1 MKIRI
6 QPSEIEVPKD
16 NPFRH
21 DLLGRKEPV
30 EILTH
35 LVGNLEGPCVLAL
48 DAAWGTGKTT
58 FLRIWAQHL
67 RIEGFP
73 VVEFNAWETDFS
85 GEPFVA
91 LSTELTEGLDEYTIT
106 DKTLATKIAAT
117 KEVAIEVLRRAF
129 PGAIRLATEGF
140 LDLTPLLEKELGQA
154 LGSYAKD
161 KLSEYHEAQKSV
173 KAFKR
178 ALQDLAKTLSQ
189 SGKNKPLIVM
199 IDELDRCRPPYAVEL
214 LEVAKHLFSVDYI
227 VFVLAVNRPELAH
240 SIRDL
245 YGSGFD
251 AAGYL
256 RRFFDIDFRLP
267 DPEREAFINA
277 TLDAIQIDEYFR
289 RSQDDSAR
297 RLYGDVRQLLHGFF
311 SAPELSLRRVAQALH
326 RLGLVLASLRSDQW
340 SYPIMAVVALIL
352 RTIDS
357 DLYRRFHSGDASDL
371 EIVEKVFAPSGTI
384 TLEKDEI
391 RFFAERMI
399 ILAGREV
406 SGSTDSPL
414 LELYKKMVD
423 DEDTESINKD
433 PHRTRAQQM
442 IAWADDLPGR
452 GPHIGFQ
459 DSVHRIELLSAGLIG
474 EH

>member
-1 MKIRI
+1 MNISR
-6 QPSEIEVPKD
+6 
-16 NPFRH
+16 RTH
-21 DLLGRKEPV
+21 D
-30 EILTH
+30 
-35 LVGNLEGPCVLAL
+35 
-48 DAAWGTGKTT
+48 
-58 FLRIWAQHL
+58 
-67 RIEGFP
+67 
-73 VVEFNAWETDFS
+73 
-85 GEPFVA
+85 
-91 LSTELTEGLDEYTIT
+91 
-106 DKTLATKIAAT
+106 ATA
-117 KEVAIEVLRRAF
+117 
-129 PGAIRLATEGF
+129 
-140 LDLTPLLEKELGQA
+140 
-154 LGSYAKD
+154 
-161 KLSEYHEAQKSV
+161 
-173 KAFKR
+173 
-178 ALQDLAKTLSQ
+178 
-189 SGKNKPLIVM
+189 
-199 IDELDRCRPPYAVEL
+199 
-214 LEVAKHLFSVDYI
+214 
-227 VFVLAVNRPELAH
+227 
-240 SIRDL
+240 
-245 YGSGFD
+245 
-251 AAGYL
+251 
-256 RRFFDIDFRLP
+256 
-267 DPEREAFINA
+267 
-277 TLDAIQIDEYFR
+277 
-289 RSQDDSAR
+289 RS
-297 RLYGDVRQLLHGFF
+297 LYGDVRQDVTSVFF
-311 SAPELSLRRVAQALH
+311 SAPELSFRRAAQALN